1 LLVGGCSGLSSLGLL
16 LLLLLR
22 LVELGLLEHAL
33 SVLVEYLQDLVAVGM
48 NELGERLEQRKHH
61 VVDEAQLH
69 ARRSTNS
76 S

>member
-48 NELGERLEQRKHH
+48 NELGERLEQRKNH